1 VTGAPTLFG
10 GGDYEGLPLVT
21 EDGQLIQNYDNEG
34 HWVINPTNDDYSSS
48 INGKAYTISLH
59 MNNISDATD
68 YTKTRIIKSAGSN
81 TASQHHLSWGALTGQ
96 SVSGYNGAAPSN
108 SNFAVTATSTGFSV
122 FGAGSDDGD
131 PLPVELVSFTGNCA
145 DGVVDVTWTT
155 ASEYNSSHF
164 ELENSRDGITW
175 DVVYTKD
182 AAGQSTELT
191 EYTYNDFHANGGDNY
206 YRLTQVDIDGTSKT
220 YDVINASCSQTTSG
234 YFSIF
239 PNPSSGSFKVILNNA
254 EIIGDARM
262 NVVDTKGNIVLSKS
276 LDVKSGINMYVVN
289 EVLAPGIYYVSVQ
302 NGDKVTVVL
311 KHSVK

>member
-1 VTGAPTLFG
+1 
-10 GGDYEGLPLVT
+10 
-21 EDGQLIQNYDNEG
+21 
-34 HWVINPTNDDYSSS
+34 
-48 INGKAYTISLH
+48 
-59 MNNISDATD
+59 M
-68 YTKTRIIKSAGSN
+68 
-81 TASQHHLSWGALTGQ
+81 
-96 SVSGYNGAAPSN
+96 
-108 SNFAVTATSTGFSV
+108 
-122 FGAGSDDGD
+122 
-131 PLPVELVSFTGNCA
+131 SFTGNCA

-191 EYTYNDFHANGGDNY
+191 EYTYNGVHANGGDNY

-220 YDVINASCSQTTSG
+220 YDVINVSCSQTTSG

-239 PNPSSGSFKVILNNA
+239 PNPSSGSFQVILNNA

-289 EVLAPGIYYVSVQ
+289 EDLAPGIYYVSVQ